1 MSFPLFSALCV
12 KIVWV
17 FSMCLCG
24 GLVLLLFC
32 RRGRC
37 RGDSGFFATRL
48 FCPPFL
54 LGSSLSFGGF
64 CECVPWLVGVLYVLL
79 LVYLAG
85 GFG

>member
-1 MSFPLFSALCV
+1 MAVSTGLCV
-12 KIVWV
+12 
-17 FSMCLCG
+17 

-37 RGDSGFFATRL
+37 RGEIGFFATRL

-64 CECVPWLVGVLYVLL
+64 CEGILWLVGVLYVLL